1 MFYLITF
8 DWVPCG
14 QLGLAPKRPCDLIL
28 RSPSVT
34 SLHLL
39 RSSDQLDLFESC
51 MRLNLD
57 PVPPLW
63 NGLRLLP
70 LQSAPPSSLNFLLR
84 FFTLGVLL
92 KGSHTKSLSEAL

>member
-1 MFYLITF
+1 MFCLITF

-14 QLGLAPKRPCDLIL
+14 HLCLAPKRPCDLIL

-39 RSSDQLDLFESC
+39 SSDQLDLFVCC